1 LKQLKSLEYRMS
13 HESMSLDEE
22 KRLMKEIKQL
32 EGTRARVMANEASR
46 AKLDHDTEKDALQ
59 DKVKVCLFCSDAS
72 LYIIPQTFACSLAKL
87 NMSCMLQQNIG
98 SVNMLHHSLF
108 M

>member
-1 LKQLKSLEYRMS
+1 MS

-46 AKLDHDTEKDALQ
+46 AKLDNDTEKDALQ

-72 LYIIPQTFACSLAKL
+72 LCIIPPTFCMFPMLCVL
-87 NMSCMLQQNIG
+87 NRTLEVSMCCIIPYLREKNYI
-98 SVNMLHHSLF
+98 
-108 M
+108 

>member
-1 LKQLKSLEYRMS
+1 MS

-59 DKVKVCLFCSDAS
+59 DKVKVCFFVLLLLCVS
-72 LYIIPQTFACSLAKL
+72 YPPPQLLHVPLL
-87 NMSCMLQQNIG
+87 N
-98 SVNMLHHSLF
+98 
-108 M
+108 